1 MITIKNVED
10 LFELEPMRYWALP
23 SGLSDVERQE
33 KINMAIMN
41 GDYIYSLKTDGNL
54 IRAIITPER
63 FALQTRGRGRNTGVF
78 GEIQNKVFWADAVAN
93 AFEDTTVLIGEAY
106 IDGKVDKDVGAVLRC
121 LDDKAIAR
129 QKGNNVVKFRI
140 FDCLYYNGVSL
151 LATPLIERIKYLPL
165 AAEAIG
171 HELVSYVKYYKAN
184 PETFW
189 DKLATIFENGGEGV
203 VLYKQNMTPC
213 ENRTSAWQTIKVK
226 QVLKEHIDCFIY
238 GIEPAEKNYTGKEL
252 PTWQYWMNEK
262 TGEKFLGSYYLDY
275 CDGGMLIPISKGYYY
290 DWPGAIKC
298 AVYDENH
305 NPIVLCKCS
314 GLTEEMKA
322 ALRDNYDEWHMCPV
336 KVSGMMLSIDK
347 NGTYSIRHPKL
358 VSIRQ
363 NDIDIEDC
371 TLAKIIGA

>member
-54 IRAIITPER
+54 IRAVITPER

-78 GEIQNKVFWADAVAN
+78 GEIQNKVFWADAIAN

-238 GIEPAEKNYTGKEL
+238 GVEPAEKNYTGKEL

-322 ALRDNYDEWHMCPV
+322 ALRDNYDEWHMCPI
-336 KVSGMMLSIDK
+336 KIDGMMVSRDR
-347 NGTYSIRHPKL
+347 NGEISVRHPKL
-358 VSIRQ
+358 ISIRD
-363 NDIDIEDC
+363 NDISVEDC
-371 TLAKIIGA
+371 LLSKVVK

>member
-54 IRAIITPER
+54 IRAVITPER

-78 GEIQNKVFWADAVAN
+78 GEIQNKVFWADAIAN

-305 NPIVLCKCS
+305 NPVVLCKCS

-322 ALRDNYDEWHMCPV
+322 ALRDNYDEWHMCPI
-336 KVSGMMLSIDK
+336 KIDGMMVSRDR
-347 NGTYSIRHPKL
+347 NGEISIRHPKL
-358 VSIRQ
+358 ISIRD
-363 NDIDIEDC
+363 NDISVEDC
-371 TLAKIIGA
+371 LLSKVVK